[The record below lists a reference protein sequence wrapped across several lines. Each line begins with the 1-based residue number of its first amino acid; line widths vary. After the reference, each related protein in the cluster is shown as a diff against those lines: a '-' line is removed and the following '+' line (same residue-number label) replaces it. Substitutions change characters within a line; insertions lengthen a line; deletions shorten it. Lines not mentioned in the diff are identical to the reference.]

1 MAHEHPKDAPVAS
14 VRGLTAG
21 YGTKIILSDLDV
33 DLHPGV
39 LTCICGGS
47 GCGKSTLLNVIM
59 GMLPPMSGE
68 VRLLGRDLTAL
79 GEDERAELLGR
90 VGMMFQYGALLNS
103 ISLRENLT
111 IPLVAHTQL
120 SATVIEQVIRMKLG
134 IVHLQHAIDKLPGEL
149 SGGMRKR
156 AGLSRAIVLDPDV
169 LFCDEPSAGLDPN
182 TAADID
188 TLLLQLKSLF
198 GMTIVVITHELSS
211 IRLIADRIIYLK
223 DGGVHFHGP
232 LDDALASDDP
242 TLRAFFHRA
251 AEDAG
256 RPGRSLLREGV

>member
-1 MAHEHPKDAPVAS
+1 
-14 VRGLTAG
+14 
-21 YGTKIILSDLDV
+21 
-33 DLHPGV
+33 
-39 LTCICGGS
+39 
-47 GCGKSTLLNVIM
+47 M
-59 GMLPPMSGE
+59 GMLPPFSGE
-68 VRLLGRDLTAL
+68 VRLLDQNLQTL
-79 GEDERAELLGR
+79 GEDQRAELLGR

-103 ISLRENLT
+103 ISLRENLQ
-111 IPLVAHTQL
+111 IPLLAHTEL
-120 SATVIEQVIRMKLG
+120 SADTIEQVIRMKLG
-134 IVHLQHAIDKLPGEL
+134 IVHLQHALDKLPGEL

-156 AGLSRAIVLDPDV
+156 AGLARAIVLDPDV

-211 IRLIADRIIYLK
+211 IKLIADRIVYLK

-232 LDDALASDDP
+232 LDEALSSSDP
-242 TLRAFFHRA
+242 TLHAFFHRS

-256 RPGRSLLREGV
+256 RPGRSLLETA